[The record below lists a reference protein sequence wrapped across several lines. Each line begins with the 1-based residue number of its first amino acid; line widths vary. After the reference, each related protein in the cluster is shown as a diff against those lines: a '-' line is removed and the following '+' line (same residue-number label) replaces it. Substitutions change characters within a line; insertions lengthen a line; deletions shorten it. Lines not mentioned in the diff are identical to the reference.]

1 MADSI
6 ADSENPIGDGPPP
19 PVPNDASAS
28 DGRAEGIIADDERE
42 AKRGR
47 YGWLS
52 LVVAALFG
60 LFYAYDLWEAVSN
73 LVALPSVYDEVGIG
87 AENVPWWLLWA
98 GVIIPILIFV
108 LAFVLGRRQNVF
120 AKALIFLLGLAI
132 VAGLSI
138 DVLAAEEVLRPLVL
152 G

>member
-1 MADSI
+1 MAESI
-6 ADSENPIGDGPPP
+6 ADSENPIGE
-19 PVPNDASAS
+19 V
-28 DGRAEGIIADDERE
+28 IADDERE

-87 AENVPWWLLWA
+87 AENVPWWLLWS
-98 GVIIPILIFV
+98 GVIIPVLVFV

>member
-1 MADSI
+1 MAEGI
-6 ADSENPIGDGPPP
+6 ADSENPIGE
-19 PVPNDASAS
+19 V
-28 DGRAEGIIADDERE
+28 IADDKRE
-42 AKRGR
+42 AGRGR

-73 LVALPSVYDEVGIG
+73 LVALPSYYDMAGIG
-87 AENVPWWLLWA
+87 SENVPWWLLWA
-98 GVIIPILIFV
+98 GVIIPILVFV

-132 VAGLSI
+132 VAGLSL
-138 DVLAAEEVLRPLVL
+138 DVLAAEGVLRPLVF